1 VIAQLTG
8 KIAFLDLSTAIV
20 DVAGVG
26 YSLQITATTSR
37 SLSLGHEVTLATALI
52 VREDD
57 MSLYGFISQDE
68 KRVFDLLRSVTGVGP
83 KSALAVLGSLGLEE
97 IAAAVMNDDDAAFK
111 KVSGIGPK
119 TAKLITVT
127 LAGKLTSTQKP
138 IQRGEMPSRNS
149 VVLALVGLGWSEKNA
164 TLAVEESLQ
173 AIGSD
178 AANDLL
184 LRTSLARLSG
194 GQK

>member
-1 VIAQLTG
+1 MIAQLTG
-8 KIAFLDLSTAIV
+8 KIAFLDLSSAIV

-26 YSLQITATTSR
+26 YSLQITATTSK
-37 SLSLGHEVTLATALI
+37 SLSIGQQVTLATALI

-138 IQRGEMPSRNS
+138 AQRGEMPSRNS
-149 VVLALVGLGWSEKNA
+149 VVLALVGLGWSEKSA
-164 TLAVEESLQ
+164 AVAVEESLQ
-173 AIGSD
+173 AIGAD

>member
-1 VIAQLTG
+1 MIAQLTG
-8 KIAFLDLSTAIV
+8 KIAFLDLSSAIV

-37 SLSLGHEVTLATALI
+37 SLTLGHEVTLATALI

-97 IAAAVMNDDDAAFK
+97 IASAVMNDDDAAFK

-138 IQRGEMPSRNS
+138 IERGEMPSRNS
-149 VVLALVGLGWSEKNA
+149 VVLALVGLGWSEKSA
-164 TLAVEESLQ
+164 ILAVEESLK

-178 AANDLL
+178 ATNDLL

>member
-1 VIAQLTG
+1 MIAQLTG

-138 IQRGEMPSRNS
+138 IERGEMPSRNS
-149 VVLALVGLGWSEKNA
+149 VVLALVGLGWSEKSA

>member
-1 VIAQLTG
+1 MIAQLTG
-8 KIAFLDLSTAIV
+8 KIAFLDLSSAIV

-26 YSLQITATTSR
+26 YSLQITATTSK
-37 SLSLGHEVTLATALI
+37 SLSIGQQVTLATALI

-138 IQRGEMPSRNS
+138 VQRGEMPSRNS
-149 VVLALVGLGWSEKNA
+149 VVLALVGLGWSEKSA
-164 TLAVEESLQ
+164 AVAVEESVQ
-173 AIGSD
+173 AIGAD

>member
-1 VIAQLTG
+1 MIAQLTG
-8 KIAFLDLSTAIV
+8 KIAFLDLSSAIV

-26 YSLQITATTSR
+26 YSIQITATTSK
-37 SLSLGHEVTLATALI
+37 SLSIGQQVTLATALI

-138 IQRGEMPSRNS
+138 VQRGEMPSRNS
-149 VVLALVGLGWSEKNA
+149 VVLALVGLGWSEKSA
-164 TLAVEESLQ
+164 AVAVEESLQ
-173 AIGSD
+173 AIGAD

>member
-1 VIAQLTG
+1 MIAQLTG
-8 KIAFLDLSTAIV
+8 KIAFLDLSSAIV
-20 DVAGVG
+20 DVSGVG
-26 YSLQITATTSR
+26 YSLQITATTSK
-37 SLSLGHEVTLATALI
+37 SLSIGQQITLATALI

-97 IAAAVMNDDDAAFK
+97 IAAAVMNDDDVAFK

-138 IQRGEMPSRNS
+138 AQRGEMPSRNS
-149 VVLALVGLGWSEKNA
+149 VVLALVGLGWSEKSA
-164 TLAVEESLQ
+164 TAAVEESLQ
-173 AIGSD
+173 SIGAD

-184 LRTSLARLSG
+184 LRTSLAQLSG
-194 GQK
+194 GPK

>member
-1 VIAQLTG
+1 MIAQLTG
-8 KIAFLDLSTAIV
+8 EIAFLDLSSAIV
-20 DVAGVG
+20 DVSGVG
-26 YSLQITATTSR
+26 YSLNITATTSR
-37 SLSLGHEVTLATALI
+37 SLSLGQQVTLATALI

-57 MSLYGFISQDE
+57 MSLYGFVSQDE

-83 KSALAVLGSLGLEE
+83 KSALAVLGALGLEE

-138 IQRGEMPSRNS
+138 VQRGELPSRNS
-149 VVLALVGLGWSEKNA
+149 VVLALVGLGWSEKA
-164 TLAVEESLQ
+164 AALAVEESLH